1 MKYACIHAHRTHQ
14 RVARL
19 CAALGVSRSGYYA
32 WRACPD
38 SRRTRENRALLTR
51 IQTLHTAHREAYG
64 AVKTWR
70 VLRAQGVACGRHRV
84 ARLRRAHGIE
94 ARRRRRFRLAYK
106 ARNSAPAAPNLVD
119 RQFHAPAPNR
129 IWAGDITFIPTRQGW
144 LYLAVVLDLYAR
156 RVVGWAMSARPDSQ
170 LVLDALTMA
179 LTHRR
184 PAPGLIH
191 HSDQGIQ
198 YASGV
203 YQACLTA
210 HGLVPSMSRK
220 GNCYD
225 NAVVESFFSSLKN
238 EGTDHETFPDRDQAR
253 TALFAYIELF
263 YNRQRVHATL
273 NYQSP
278 EQYERRGAC
287 A

>member
-1 MKYACIHAHRTHQ
+1 VKYAFVDTHRTGWD
-14 RVARL
+14 VERL

-32 WRACPD
+32 WRACPE
-38 SRRTRENRALLTR
+38 SRRTRENQALLTR
-51 IQTLHTAHREAYG
+51 IRAVHTEAREAYG

-119 RQFHAPAPNR
+119 RQFHASAPNR

-144 LYLAVVLDLYAR
+144 LYLAVVLDLYSR
-156 RVVGWAMSARPDSQ
+156 RIVGWAMSARPDSQ

-198 YASGV
+198 YSSGV
-203 YQACLTA
+203 YQARLKTS
-210 HGLVPSMSRK
+210 GLVPSMSRK

-238 EGTDHETFPDRDQAR
+238 EGTDHETFPDRDHAR
-253 TALFAYIELF
+253 AALFAYIEVF

-273 NYQSP
+273 DYQSP
-278 EQYERRGAC
+278 EQYERRRAC

>member
-1 MKYACIHAHRTHQ
+1 MKYAFVATHRTDW
-14 RVARL
+14 RVERL

-32 WRACPD
+32 WRAAPE

-51 IQTLHTAHREAYG
+51 IQAVHTEAREAYG

-84 ARLRRAHGIE
+84 ARLRRAHSIE

-144 LYLAVVLDLYAR
+144 LYLAVVLDLYSR
-156 RVVGWAMSARPDSQ
+156 RIVGWAMSARPDSH

-198 YASGV
+198 YSSGI
-203 YQACLTA
+203 YQACLKTR
-210 HGLVPSMSRK
+210 GLVPSMSRK
-220 GNCYD
+220 ANCYD

-238 EGTDHETFPDRDQAR
+238 EGTDHETFPDRDHAR
-253 TALFAYIELF
+253 AALFAYIELF
-263 YNRQRVHATL
+263 YNRQRIHATL
-273 NYQSP
+273 KYQTP
-278 EQYERRGAC
+278 EQYERRRAC

>member
-1 MKYACIHAHRTHQ
+1 MKYAFLAAQRTSGPVT
-14 RVARL
+14 RW

-32 WRACPD
+32 WRRGPE
-38 SRRTRENRALLTR
+38 SRRTQENRALLTR
-51 IQTLHTAHREAYG
+51 IQPLHADTREAYG
-64 AVKTWR
+64 ADKTWR

-106 ARNSAPAAPNLVD
+106 ARNSAPAAPNLVE
-119 RQFHAPAPNR
+119 RQFQAAAPNR
-129 IWAGDITFIPTRQGW
+129 LWAGDITFIPTRQGW
-144 LYLAVVLDLYAR
+144 LYLAVVLDLYSR
-156 RVVGWAMSARPDSQ
+156 RVVGWAMGARSDSQ

-184 PAPGLIH
+184 PAPGLIY

-198 YASGV
+198 YTSGV
-203 YQACLTA
+203 YQACLTT
-210 HGLVPSMSRK
+210 HGVIPSMSRK

-238 EGTDHETFPDRDQAR
+238 EGTDQVTFPDRDHAR
-253 TALFAYIELF
+253 TALFSYIELF

-273 NYQSP
+273 GYQSP
-278 EQYERRGAC
+278 EQYERQGAC

>member
-1 MKYACIHAHRTHQ
+1 MKYAFVNLHRTDW
-14 RVARL
+14 RVERL

-32 WRACPD
+32 WRSAPE
-38 SRRTRENRALLTR
+38 SRRTRENRVLLTR
-51 IQTLHTAHREAYG
+51 LQAVHTEAREAYG
-64 AVKTWR
+64 ADKTWR

-84 ARLRRAHGIE
+84 ARLRRIHGIE

-144 LYLAVVLDLYAR
+144 LYLAVVLDLYSR
-156 RVVGWAMSARPDSQ
+156 RIVGWAMSARPDSQ

-198 YASGV
+198 YSSGV
-203 YQACLTA
+203 YQACLKTR
-210 HGLVPSMSRK
+210 GLVPSMSRK

-238 EGTDHETFPDRDQAR
+238 EGTDHETFPDRDHAR

-263 YNRQRVHATL
+263 YNRHRIHATL
-273 NYQSP
+273 DYQTP
-278 EQYERRGAC
+278 EQYEHRRAC

>member
-1 MKYACIHAHRTHQ
+1 MATHRTHG
-14 RVARL
+14 RVARW

-32 WRACPD
+32 WRACPE
-38 SRRTRENRALLTR
+38 SRRARENRALLTR
-51 IQTLHTAHREAYG
+51 IQAVHTEAREAYG

-94 ARRRRRFRLAYK
+94 ARRRRRFRLAYT

-144 LYLAVVLDLYAR
+144 LYLAVVLDLYSR
-156 RVVGWAMSARPDSQ
+156 RIVGWAMSARPDSH

-198 YASGV
+198 YSSGV
-203 YQACLTA
+203 YQARLKTS
-210 HGLVPSMSRK
+210 GLVPSMSRK

-238 EGTDHETFPDRDQAR
+238 EGTDHETFPDRDHAR

-273 NYQSP
+273 DYQTP
-278 EQYERRGAC
+278 EQYERRRGC

>member
-1 MKYACIHAHRTHQ
+1 MKYAFVVTHRIGWG
-14 RVARL
+14 VERL
-19 CAALGVSRSGYYA
+19 CAALSVSRSGYYA
-32 WRACPD
+32 WRAAPE
-38 SRRTRENRALLTR
+38 SRRTRENRGLLTR
-51 IQTLHTAHREAYG
+51 IQAVHTEHREAYG
-64 AVKTWR
+64 AVKPWR
-70 VLRAQGVACGRHRV
+70 GLRAQGVAWGRHRV

-106 ARNSAPAAPNLVD
+106 ARTSAPAAPNLVD

-144 LYLAVVLDLYAR
+144 LYLAVVLDLYSR
-156 RVVGWAMSARPDSQ
+156 RIVGWAMRARPDSQ

-198 YASGV
+198 YSSGV
-203 YQACLTA
+203 YQACLKTR
-210 HGLVPSMSRK
+210 GLVPSMSRK

-225 NAVVESFFSSLKN
+225 NAVVERFLSSLKN
-238 EGTDHETFPDRDQAR
+238 EGTDHETFHDRDHAR

-263 YNRQRVHATL
+263 YNRQRIHATL
-273 NYQSP
+273 DYQTP
-278 EQYERRGAC
+278 AQYERRRAC

>member
-1 MKYACIHAHRTHQ
+1 M
-14 RVARL
+14 
-19 CAALGVSRSGYYA
+19 
-32 WRACPD
+32 
-38 SRRTRENRALLTR
+38 R
-51 IQTLHTAHREAYG
+51 IQTLHAAHREAYG

-106 ARNSAPAAPNLVD
+106 ARNSAPAAPNLLD
-119 RQFHAPAPNR
+119 RQFHTPAPNR

-179 LTHRR
+179 LIHRR

-198 YASGV
+198 YSSGV

-210 HGLVPSMSRK
+210 NGLVPSMSRK

-238 EGTDHETFPDRDQAR
+238 EGTDHETFPDRDHAR

-263 YNRQRVHATL
+263 YNRHRVHATL
-273 NYQSP
+273 DYQTP
-278 EQYERRGAC
+278 EQYERRGPC